1 MIYLTDNV
9 QEALE
14 KIAYEEKA
22 HRAFAGRMASPKLGF
37 GKSMRK
43 AIQEGSVR
51 VDTGVTKPEVN
62 PLTFSRAHAAS
73 NVPGVQIGK
82 QLYQL
87 QQEAANTLAGGAIA
101 LHKGNPKKASRMLGQ
116 SAATV
121 GRANHTL
128 VDRQAHTKRPKLKG
142 YASPLRKGP
151 GFPTKGFVVAA
162 HEHLISDN
170 PKGGVLPPV
179 KEKLLGLS
187 KGKGVSGDGH
197 DIDRIVGDVSD
208 KRALR
213 QSDRFGR
220 VYIKKARRKVMA
232 ELGVSSK
239 EATEIINNAI
249 MSDITPRSVQMGQL
263 RQDFRTTVGELKHRV
278 KSPGRRLRRF
288 LR

>member
-1 MIYLTDNV
+1 MISRFQNIHD
-9 QEALE
+9 ALE

-43 AIQEGSVR
+43 AIQDGSIR
-51 VDTGVTKPEVN
+51 VDTGVTKPEIN
-62 PLTFSRAHAAS
+62 PLTFARAHAAS
-73 NVPGVQIGK
+73 NVPGVQIGR

-87 QQEAANTLAGGAIA
+87 QEDAASTLASGAIS
-101 LHKGNPKKASRMLGQ
+101 LHKGDVKKASELLGQ
-116 SAATV
+116 SAATI

-128 VDRQAHTKRPKLKG
+128 VDRQAHTNRPILKG
-142 YASPLRKGP
+142 YASPLRKSP
-151 GFPTKGFVVAA
+151 NFPVKGFAVAA

-170 PKGGVLPPV
+170 PKGGLLPPIQ
-179 KEKLLGLS
+179 EKLFGLT
-187 KGKGVSGDGH
+187 KGKGISGDGH

-208 KRALR
+208 KKALS

-220 VYIKKARRKVMA
+220 VYIEKARKKVMA
-232 ELGVSSK
+232 ELNISSK
-239 EATEIINNAI
+239 EANEIINNAI
-249 MSDITPRSVQMGQL
+249 MSDISPRSVHMGQI

-278 KSPGRRLRRF
+278 KAPARRLRRF